1 MRSPILAVAATA
13 LLLAGCGGGGSSAPA
28 LPGAPSAT
36 TAPAAAALTPQ
47 DTAQS
52 AADAAFTPIDTG
64 ESDASV
70 SNGSLGLSSSARST
84 QSTGFG
90 CRRRTTRTVTV
101 NADGSVTTETI
112 GYYDDACTQPER
124 DAVAVKAVA
133 NGTLTVQR
141 TVTTYGL
148 THAQLGVRK
157 STYALTGS
165 TGSGSWTV
173 TSAFYPGTS
182 ATPLAQFGHAATLN
196 ASAYTATTG
205 RIVNDAAPKV
215 NASYGHQVATSA
227 TVSTDGSGVT
237 TFTGTR
243 DGSFFKGALGAL
255 TLSSAPPFTVSGGNQ
270 IGASALNGSV
280 AYDGDGN
287 LASVNLTGTLESGNA
302 LAVTSTTASNGAL
315 AVNGIVTSPAGA
327 TVATFTTDAHG
338 NGTLTLPATGTQVP
352 IVDWHVLWT

>member
-1 MRSPILAVAATA
+1 MRSPILAAAATA

-28 LPGAPSAT
+28 LPGTPSAT
-36 TAPAAAALTPQ
+36 IAPAATVLTPQ
-47 DTAQS
+47 DTAQT
-52 AADAAFTPIDTG
+52 ATDAAFTPIDTG

-70 SNGSLGLSSSARST
+70 GNGSLGLSSSTRTA

-90 CRRRTTRTVTV
+90 CRGRTTRTVTV

-112 GYYDDACTQPER
+112 GYYDDACAQPER
-124 DAVAVKAVA
+124 DAVAVRAVV

-141 TVTTYGL
+141 TVTTFSL

-165 TGSGSWTV
+165 TGNGAWTV

-182 ATPLAQFGHAATLN
+182 TTPLAQFGHAATLS
-196 ASAYTATTG
+196 AGAYTATTG

-215 NASYGHQVATSA
+215 DASYGHQAATSA
-227 TVSTDGSGVT
+227 TVATDASGVT
-237 TFTGTR
+237 TFSGTR
-243 DGSFFKGALGAL
+243 SGTFFKGALGAL

-270 IGASALNGSV
+270 IGTSALNGSV
-280 AYDGDGN
+280 AYGADGN
-287 LASVNLTGTLESGNA
+287 LAAVNLTGTLESGNA
-302 LAVTSTTASNGAL
+302 LTVTSATASDGAL
-315 AVNGIVTSPAGA
+315 SVKGTVTNAAGA

-352 IVDWHVLWT
+352 IVDWHVLWV